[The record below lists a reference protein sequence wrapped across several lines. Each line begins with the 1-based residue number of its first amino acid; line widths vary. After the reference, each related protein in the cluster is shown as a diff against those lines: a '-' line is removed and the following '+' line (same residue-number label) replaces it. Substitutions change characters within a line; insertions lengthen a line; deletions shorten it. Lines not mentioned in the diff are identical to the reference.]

1 MSLDTKQ
8 KMCQAWKSWLIYMVS
23 RRTKLH
29 MKTTALEFR
38 SQSVLWWV
46 CGELQVSKCHFT
58 SALVWYFNSLILEH
72 SWYLLIAI
80 DNIQL
85 CLLYTSDAADD

>member
-8 KMCQAWKSWLIYMVS
+8 KMCQARKSWLIYMVS

-38 SQSVLWWV
+38 NQSVLWWV

-85 CLLYTSDAADD
+85 